1 MKDEDVEIVKMD
13 ASNNDVP
20 SPFEV
25 RGFPTLYWVPKNSKS
40 KPVKY
45 EVRMSYITSL
55 NLIYDL
61 PVPEY
66 LINAVLFFFQGGREV
81 DDFVSY
87 VAKHATDE
95 LKAFDRKGKAK
106 KEEL

>member
-1 MKDEDVEIVKMD
+1 MKMD

-25 RGFPTLYWVPKNSKS
+25 RGFPTLYWVPKNDKT

-45 EVRMSYITSL
+45 EVCHLCFIINRKCYVLNVCGILIFSITQ
-55 NLIYDL
+55 
-61 PVPEY
+61 
-66 LINAVLFFFQGGREV
+66 QGGRDVE
-81 DDFVSY
+81 DFIKY
-87 VAKHATDE
+87 AAKQATSE
-95 LKAFDRKGKAK
+95 LNGFDRKGKAK